1 MANQRHQLDII
12 DLKMAV
18 EDVSEKLDYRAQQ
31 KGLGVMAS
39 NHEIYGIIRQ
49 ETSEYEDAIHRRL
62 SDEEKIEELKD
73 IAVAA
78 IFGIASIQSG
88 GVDW

>member
-1 MANQRHQLDII
+1 MANQRKQLSERELQQA
-12 DLKMAV
+12 LKGVM
-18 EDVSEKLDYRAQQ
+18 EKYGYRIEQ
-31 KGLGVMAS
+31 KGHGAMAS
-39 NHEIYGIIRQ
+39 NHEIFGIIKQ
-49 ETSEYEDAIHRRL
+49 ETSEYEAAIHQRL

-73 IAVAA
+73 IAVAC

>member
-1 MANQRHQLDII
+1 MAITRDLLDIVTLQ
-12 DLKMAV
+12 DAV
-18 EDVSEKLDYRAQQ
+18 ESVTEKLDHIVAR
-31 KGLGVMAS
+31 KGMGAMAS
-39 NHEIYGIIRQ
+39 NHEIYGIIVQ

-73 IAVAA
+73 IAAAA

>member
-1 MANQRHQLDII
+1 MNKRQQLTSEQI
-12 DLKMAV
+12 DNALC
-18 EDVSEKLDYRAQQ
+18 DVTAKLHYRVKQ

-39 NHEIYGIIRQ
+39 NHEILGIVSQ
-49 ETSEYEDAIHRRL
+49 EVREYDESIHRRL
-62 SDEEKIEELKD
+62 TSSEKIEELKD